1 MAEQLVKPAGA
12 GNETAWVA
20 LCALTIVLVAGAVI
34 GVRTPPAETV
44 TVAVHQLDAR
54 DDLTAAEQGIYADL
68 RLVSIELPELD
79 EQARPSVA
87 ELEEAALPPFTSD
100 IGSSSR
106 GGHVWS
112 VIQGQQADAYMGL
125 SAAPDVAGS
134 MLLLLPPHRTGA
146 SHGDDEP
153 EIWLHRAAR
162 PDGPGDL
169 EREALIASGWKQ
181 VVSRFDAGVT
191 RHKH

>member
-34 GVRTPPAETV
+34 GIRTPPAETV
-44 TVAVHQLDAR
+44 PVAAHQLDAR

-68 RLVSIELPELD
+68 RLVLVELPEIH

-87 ELEEAALPPFTSD
+87 ELQEAALPPFTAD
-100 IGSSSR
+100 IGSSGR

-112 VIQGQQADAYMGL
+112 AIQGRQADAYMGL
-125 SAAPDVAGS
+125 SAAPEVAGS
-134 MLLLLPPHRTGA
+134 MLLRLPPYRSGA
-146 SHGDDEP
+146 SEGDDEP
-153 EIWLHRAAR
+153 EIWLHRTAQ
-162 PDGPGDL
+162 PDWPESLAPD
-169 EREALIASGWKQ
+169 ALIVNGWKQ